1 MFTRPCTGCRIW
13 LRRSC
18 VVAAI
23 VAVAFVLLES
33 GLRIAL
39 RVRGESYSPQATR
52 QELAETVE
60 LMLSTLPEDAV
71 GDSSVLQ
78 GKDPSRRPIPSP
90 FTGWTTESDLAQLS
104 ADLPALTADPGTE
117 LRVLIVGESVAA
129 KFARDGQARLEEGLR
144 EVAGLE
150 DARVVF
156 FNHGRGAYKQP
167 QQAMHLQFLF
177 SLGCKPDL
185 VINIDGFNEIAA
197 SMVNGGFGIHPGYP
211 AANFWSYLVGGAD
224 ARSRSSSIEPLIAIH
239 EAETSAD
246 SLQNTV
252 LRFGL
257 HRSALTGL
265 LARSRLRRIHRAWTT
280 AMSQYTQ
287 AAVDSGNHAAVTG
300 PKFTGTTDE
309 ALRIACEVW
318 AQSSLSM
325 KGMCDAH
332 GVAYLHVLQPTL
344 TDPESKPLSPEEL
357 EILKGAVG
365 PQTTFVDLGYPL
377 LRAAGKELLERGV
390 RFLDASQVFAIV
402 ERRIYRDVCHY
413 NPHGNRLLADFMVQP
428 VAQALQDRRR

>member
-1 MFTRPCTGCRIW
+1 MFTRPRTACRVC
-13 LRRSC
+13 LRRLL
-18 VVAAI
+18 VVAALA
-23 VAVAFVLLES
+23 AVTLTLLEG
-33 GLRIAL
+33 GLRVAL
-39 RVRGESYSPQATR
+39 RVRGESYSARATQ
-52 QELAETVE
+52 QEMAETLD
-60 LMLSTLPEDAV
+60 LMLSTAPEDAGG
-71 GDSSVLQ
+71 GDSVLQ
-78 GKDPSRRPIPSP
+78 SKDPSRRPIPSP

-104 ADLPALTADPGTE
+104 ADLPALAANPGSE
-117 LRVLIVGESVAA
+117 LRVLLVGASVPA

-211 AANFWSYLVGGAD
+211 PANFWSYLAEGAD
-224 ARSRSSSIEPLIAIH
+224 ARGRSASIEHLIAIH

-246 SLQNTV
+246 SLVGTV
-252 LRFGL
+252 LKFGL

-287 AAVDSGNHAAVTG
+287 AAVDAGNGAAVKG
-300 PKFTGTTDE
+300 PEFTGTTDD

-332 GVAYLHVLQPTL
+332 GVAYLHVLEPTL
-344 TDPESKPLSPEEL
+344 TDPQSKPLSPEEQ
-357 EILKGAVG
+357 EILQGAVG
-365 PQTTFVDLGYPL
+365 SQTTFVDRGYPL
-377 LRAAGKELLERGV
+377 LRAAGQELVERGV
-390 RFLDASQVFAIV
+390 KFLDASQLFANV
-402 ERRIYRDVCHY
+402 ERRVYRDVCHY
-413 NPHGNRLLADFMVQP
+413 NPHGNRLLADFLVQP
-428 VAQALQDRRR
+428 VARALRDRPR

>member
-1 MFTRPCTGCRIW
+1 MFTRPRAGCRIC

-23 VAVAFVLLES
+23 AAVTLALVES

-39 RVRGESYSPQATR
+39 RVRGESYSAQATQ
-52 QELAETVE
+52 QELAETVD
-60 LMLSTLPEDAV
+60 LMLSTLPQDAG

-78 GKDPSRRPIPSP
+78 GKDPSRQPIPSP

-104 ADLPALTADPGTE
+104 ADLPALAADPGTD
-117 LRVLIVGESVAA
+117 LRVLIVGASVPA
-129 KFARDGQARLEEGLR
+129 KFARDGQARLEQGLR

-150 DARVVF
+150 DARITF

-167 QQAMHLQFLF
+167 QQAMYLQFLF

-197 SMVNGGFGIHPGYP
+197 SMVNGGFGIHPSYP
-211 AANFWSYLVGGAD
+211 PANFWSYLAEGAD
-224 ARSRSSSIEPLIAIH
+224 ARGRSASIEQQIAIH

-246 SLQNTV
+246 SLLNTV
-252 LRFGL
+252 LKYGL

-287 AAVDSGNHAAVTG
+287 AAVDSERGAAVTG
-300 PKFTGTTDE
+300 PEFTGTTDD
-309 ALRIACEVW
+309 ALQIACEVW

-325 KGMCDAH
+325 QGMCDAH
-332 GVAYLHVLQPTL
+332 GVAYLHVLEPTL
-344 TDPESKPLSPEEL
+344 TDPESKPLSPEEQ
-357 EILKGAVG
+357 EILQGAVG
-365 PQTTFVDLGYPL
+365 SQTTFVDRGYPL
-377 LRAAGKELLERGV
+377 LRAAGQKLVARGV
-390 RFLDASQVFAIV
+390 QFLDASQLFADV
-402 ERRIYRDVCHY
+402 ERRVYRDVCHY
-413 NPHGNRLLADFMVQP
+413 NPHGNRLLAEFLVQP
-428 VAQALQDRRR
+428 VARALEDRRR